1 MRGRAALAGTRNP
14 CMMPAMND
22 WNFMAVVILIGL
34 FLLWKLEF
42 AATLLNLKA
51 FPTAVP
57 KPLEDLMDSA
67 KLDKARDYLAAN
79 ARFGIIQS
87 TVSLAVL
94 LAFWMFGGFGWLDGW
109 ARSLTDSPIIAG
121 LIFLS
126 LLFLAQGLVE
136 LPFSIYDTFVIEQ
149 KFGFNRS
156 TPATFIM
163 DRVKG
168 IALAAII
175 GLPLLAGVLWIFTHV
190 DNAWLWAWALV
201 TFFQLLLTYLAP
213 SLIMPLF
220 NKFTPMPD
228 GELKQDIETLGDKC
242 GFPLTGVFVIDG
254 SKRSTKANAFFTGL
268 GKRKKIALFDTL
280 VDKSTRPELLGVLAH
295 EIGHFRCGH
304 IKQRLFVGVLQ
315 TAAIFFLL
323 GLATDPDGKFSRLLF
338 DAFGVKQISPHVGLV
353 LFSILLE
360 PVSKLLSVLANAWS
374 RRHEFEADAYAA
386 KVTGD
391 GAPLG
396 EALKKLTADH
406 LSHPSPA
413 PLRVWLDYSHPP
425 LIQRLAALHAT
436 RQQPRPTLGSPRARG
451 SSHP

>member
-1 MRGRAALAGTRNP
+1 MIGP
-14 CMMPAMND
+14 MSD
-22 WNFMAVVILIGL
+22 WNYMSVIILVGV
-34 FLLWKLEF
+34 FVLWKLEF

-57 KPLEDLMDSA
+57 KALEGLMNQE
-67 KLDKARDYLAAN
+67 KLDQARNYLRVN
-79 ARFGIIQS
+79 ARFDILQA
-87 TVSLAVL
+87 TVSLVVL
-94 LAFWMFGGFGWLDGW
+94 LTFWSLGGFGWLDGV
-109 ARSLTDSPIIAG
+109 ARTFSSSPVVAG

-126 LLFLAQGLVE
+126 LLFLGQSLIS

-156 TPATFIM
+156 TPATFVM
-163 DRVKG
+163 DRLKG
-168 IALAAII
+168 LVLAALI
-175 GLPLLAGVLWIFTHV
+175 GLPLGAAVLWIFGNVT
-190 DNAWLWAWALV
+190 NAWLWAWAVV
-201 TFFQLLLTYLAP
+201 TAFQLILTYLAP

-228 GELKQDIETLGDKC
+228 GELKQEIEALGEKC
-242 GFPLTGVFVIDG
+242 GFPLTGVFVMDG

-280 VDKSTRPELLGVLAH
+280 VEKSSQPELLGVLAH

-304 IKQRLFVGVLQ
+304 IKQCLAVGILQ
-315 TAAIFFLL
+315 TAVIFFLL
-323 GLATDPDGKFSRLLF
+323 GLATDPDGKFARLLF
-338 DAFGVKQISPHVGLV
+338 DAFGVEKISPHVGLV

-360 PVSKLLSVLANAWS
+360 PVSKLLGVLANAWS

-391 GAPLG
+391 GAALG
-396 EALKKLTADH
+396 EALKKMTADH

-425 LIQRLAALHAT
+425 LLQRLEALEK
-436 RQQPRPTLGSPRARG
+436 
-451 SSHP
+451 

>member
-1 MRGRAALAGTRNP
+1 MS
-14 CMMPAMND
+14 
-22 WNFMAVVILIGL
+22 VIILVGV
-34 FLLWKLEF
+34 FALWKLEF
-42 AATLLNLKA
+42 AATLLNIKA
-51 FPTAVP
+51 FPNSIP
-57 KPLEDLMDSA
+57 KPLEGLMDA
-67 KLDKARDYLAAN
+67 GKLEQARSYLGVN
-79 ARFGIIQS
+79 ARFGIVQS
-87 TVSLAVL
+87 TVSLVVL
-94 LAFWMFGGFGWLDGW
+94 LMFWTLGGFGWLD
-109 ARSLTDSPIIAG
+109 ALSRSFTNSPVGAG

-126 LLFLAQGLVE
+126 LLFLGQSVIS

-163 DRVKG
+163 DRLKG
-168 IALAAII
+168 LLLAALI
-175 GLPLLAGVLWIFTHV
+175 GLPLAAAVLWIFGNVAH
-190 DNAWLWAWALV
+190 AWLWAWAVV
-201 TFFQLLLTYLAP
+201 TSFQLILTYLAP

-228 GELKQDIETLGDKC
+228 GELKRDIEALGEKC
-242 GFPLTGVFVIDG
+242 GFPLTGVFVMDG

-280 VDKSTRPELLGVLAH
+280 VDKSSKPELLGVLAH

-304 IKQRLFVGVLQ
+304 IKQRLAVGILQ
-315 TAAIFFLL
+315 TAVIFYLL
-323 GLATDPDGKFSRLLF
+323 GLATDPDGKFARLLF
-338 DAFGVKQISPHVGLV
+338 DAFGVRQISPQVGLV

-360 PVSKLLSVLANAWS
+360 PVGKLLGVLANAWS

-391 GAPLG
+391 GAALG
-396 EALKKLTADH
+396 EALKKMTADH

-425 LIQRLAALHAT
+425 LVQRLEALEAK
-436 RQQPRPTLGSPRARG
+436 S
-451 SSHP
+451 

>member
-1 MRGRAALAGTRNP
+1 MIGP
-14 CMMPAMND
+14 MSD
-22 WNFMAVVILIGL
+22 WNFMAVIILVGV
-34 FLLWKLEF
+34 FVLWKLEL

-51 FPTAVP
+51 FPTSVP
-57 KPLEDLMDSA
+57 KALEGLMNQE
-67 KLDKARDYLAAN
+67 KLDQARNYLRVN
-79 ARFGIIQS
+79 ARFDILQS
-87 TVSLAVL
+87 TVSLVVL
-94 LAFWMFGGFGWLDGW
+94 LLFWTLGGFGWLDGV
-109 ARSLTDSPIIAG
+109 ARTFSSSPVVAG

-126 LLFLAQGLVE
+126 LLFLGQSLIS

-156 TPATFIM
+156 TPATFVM

-168 IALAAII
+168 LALAAVI
-175 GLPLLAGVLWIFTHV
+175 GLPLGAAVLWIFGNV
-190 DNAWLWAWALV
+190 ANAWLWAWAVV
-201 TFFQLLLTYLAP
+201 TTFQLILTYLAP

-228 GELKQDIETLGDKC
+228 GELKQEIEALGEKC
-242 GFPLTGVFVIDG
+242 GFPLTGVFVMDG

-280 VDKSTRPELLGVLAH
+280 VEKSSQPELLGVLAH

-304 IKQRLFVGVLQ
+304 IKQRLAVGILQ
-315 TAAIFFLL
+315 SAVIFFLL
-323 GLATDPDGKFSRLLF
+323 GLATDPDGKFARLLF
-338 DAFGVKQISPHVGLV
+338 DAFGVKEISPHVGLV

-360 PVSKLLSVLANAWS
+360 PVSKALGVLANAWS

-391 GAPLG
+391 GAALG
-396 EALKKLTADH
+396 EALKKMTADH

-425 LIQRLAALHAT
+425 LLRRLEAL
-436 RQQPRPTLGSPRARG
+436 QKVS
-451 SSHP
+451 

>member
-1 MRGRAALAGTRNP
+1 MIGP
-14 CMMPAMND
+14 MSD
-22 WNFMAVVILIGL
+22 WNFMSVIILVGV
-34 FLLWKLEF
+34 FVLWKLEL

-51 FPTAVP
+51 FPSTVP
-57 KPLEDLMDSA
+57 KALEGLMNQE
-67 KLDKARDYLAAN
+67 KLDQARNYLRVN
-79 ARFGIIQS
+79 ARFDILQS
-87 TVSLAVL
+87 TVSLVVL
-94 LAFWMFGGFGWLDGW
+94 LTFWSLGGFGWLDGL
-109 ARSLTDSPIIAG
+109 ARTFSSSPVVAG

-126 LLFLAQGLVE
+126 LLFLGQSLIS

-163 DRVKG
+163 DRLKG
-168 IALAAII
+168 LVLAAVI
-175 GLPLLAGVLWIFTHV
+175 GLPLGAAVLWIFGNV
-190 DNAWLWAWALV
+190 ANAWLWAWALV
-201 TFFQLLLTYLAP
+201 TAFQLILTYLAP

-228 GELKQDIETLGDKC
+228 GELKQEIEAFGEKC
-242 GFPLTGVFVIDG
+242 GFPLTGVFVMDG

-280 VDKSTRPELLGVLAH
+280 VEKSSQPELLGVLAH

-304 IKQRLFVGVLQ
+304 IKQRLAVGILQ
-315 TAAIFFLL
+315 TAVIFFLL
-323 GLATDPDGKFSRLLF
+323 GLATDPDGKFARLLF

-360 PVSKLLSVLANAWS
+360 PVSKLLGVLSNAWS

-391 GAPLG
+391 GAALG
-396 EALKKLTADH
+396 EALKKMTADH

-413 PLRVWLDYSHPP
+413 ALRVWLDYSHPP
-425 LIQRLAALHAT
+425 LLRRLEALQEI
-436 RQQPRPTLGSPRARG
+436 R
-451 SSHP
+451 